1 MCPSHLKEPSFCTP
15 ISDQAAV
22 EAKKKKELEEE
33 VERVK
38 KEYEEKQRK
47 KKEKEEAE
55 KSKDKD
61 KDKEKEKES
70 EEKTNESKKPST
82 PEKVRGSFDIS
93 SESSK
98 KLTISPADREYSEG
112 GRRASGLCASQVRTH
127 FIHDQIKWLSSA
139 CSLSLHD
146 LLILNQI
153 ILPKPSRHET
163 TSRDGQAI
171 P

>member
-15 ISDQAAV
+15 IIDQAAV

-61 KDKEKEKES
+61 KDKEKES
-70 EEKTNESKKPST
+70 EEKTDENKKPSS
-82 PEKVRGSFDIS
+82 PEKVRGSFYKS
-93 SESSK
+93 SQNPK
-98 KLTISPADREYSEG
+98 NNLT
-112 GRRASGLCASQVRTH
+112 
-127 FIHDQIKWLSSA
+127 
-139 CSLSLHD
+139 SLLQTDSTQKEEEEPRVFALHRFVFT
-146 LLILNQI
+146 LFMT
-153 ILPKPSRHET
+153 K
-163 TSRDGQAI
+163 
-171 P
+171 